1 MSEFTPYAPVA
12 DGNLPLRSNPYAA
25 VEAEIVESM
34 KRTRPWVLFMSILGY
49 IAGVMSGLVSVGFIA
64 LTALAPSSPSSHNDV
79 RAMGPLMSVAYLV
92 LAGLCVPPSYLLGA
106 YASSISR
113 YVSSGGPLEGLADAV
128 RKQASYWRYIG
139 ISTVVLIS
147 LYALILVGALVVGVV
162 VGMNQR

>member
-1 MSEFTPYAPVA
+1 MSEFTPFAPVA

-49 IAGVMSGLVSVGFIA
+49 IAAAMMVLVGLGFIA
-64 LTALAPSSPSSHNDV
+64 LTAFATSAPSSHNDI
-79 RAMGPLMSVAYLV
+79 RAMGPLMGVVYLV

-106 YASSISR
+106 YASSIGR
-113 YVSSGGPLEGLADAV
+113 YVSSGGPLEGLADAL

-139 ISTVVLIS
+139 ISTVVIMA
-147 LYALILVGALVVGVV
+147 LYALILVGALVVGIVA
-162 VGMNQR
+162 GLSQR